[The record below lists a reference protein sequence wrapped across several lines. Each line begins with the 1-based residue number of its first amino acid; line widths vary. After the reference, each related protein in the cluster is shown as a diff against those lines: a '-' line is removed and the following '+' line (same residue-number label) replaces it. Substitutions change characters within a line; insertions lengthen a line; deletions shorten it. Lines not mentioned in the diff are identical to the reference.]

1 MSYHETTPSDALQ
14 AVPFVGAVGI
24 GNPKV
29 PVAILE
35 QILDDIRR
43 TLASDPSAAQA
54 SVARLSE
61 ILSGKEIALAAPVYA
76 RGGFAPWQKR
86 RIASYLI
93 DHLEEAIR
101 IKALAQMITLSTSQ
115 FCRAFKQSFGKTP
128 HAHLMELRVAR
139 AKQLMLTTR
148 EPLSQIALACG
159 LADQA
164 HLSKIFRRYVGQSP
178 SVWRRLHDERD

>member
-1 MSYHETTPSDALQ
+1 MTYHETVPSDSPQ
-14 AVPFVGAVGI
+14 AVPLLGAAAT
-24 GNPKV
+24 GNPTV

-43 TLASDPSAAQA
+43 ALANDPSAAQA
-54 SVARLSE
+54 GAARLSA
-61 ILSGKEIALAAPVYA
+61 ILSGKEIAPAAPVYA

-86 RIASYLI
+86 RVASYLI
-93 DHLEEAIR
+93 DHLEESIR
-101 IKALAQMITLSTSQ
+101 IKALAQMVSLSASQ

-128 HAHLMELRVAR
+128 HAHLVGLRVAR

-178 SVWRRLHDERD
+178 SVWRRLHDERS

>member
-1 MSYHETTPSDALQ
+1 MMTYHETTPSDALQ
-14 AVPFVGAVGI
+14 ALPLVGAAAI

-43 TLASDPSAAQA
+43 ALANDPSAVEAG
-54 SVARLSE
+54 VARLSAV
-61 ILSGKEIALAAPVYA
+61 LSGKEIAPAAPVYA

-86 RIASYLI
+86 RVASYLV
-93 DHLEEAIR
+93 DHLEQSIR
-101 IKALAQMITLSTSQ
+101 IKMLAQMVSLSTSQ
-115 FCRAFKQSFGKTP
+115 FCRAFKQSFGKSP

-139 AKQLMLTTR
+139 AKQMMLTTR

-178 SVWRRLHDERD
+178 SVWRRLHDER